1 MAKPYDSR
9 REFAF
14 IGVDRRQVTKKEV
27 AQFTSTDYKARLF
40 AARQANE
47 DRKEEDFKQNG
58 IKANLFCF

>member
-1 MAKPYDSR
+1 MAYDRR

-27 AQFTSTDYKARLF
+27 AQYTGTDYKTRLF

-47 DRKEEDFKQNG
+47 ERKEEDFKENG
-58 IKANLFCF
+58 IKASLFCF